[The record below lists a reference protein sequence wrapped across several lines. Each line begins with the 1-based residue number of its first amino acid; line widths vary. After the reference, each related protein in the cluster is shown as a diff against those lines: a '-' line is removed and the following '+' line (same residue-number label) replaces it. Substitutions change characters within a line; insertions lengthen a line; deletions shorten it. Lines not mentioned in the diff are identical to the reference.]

1 MDKRKEARERVKMLN
16 ALATVSS
23 LAVMIVCDFL
33 LAYWG
38 GNWLDNYFQTGDHSF
53 RVGCICLAIVTVF
66 LTFFKLVYS
75 VMLDKDDDEKKS

>member
-1 MDKRKEARERVKMLN
+1 MDKRRQDRERIKMLN

-23 LAVMIVCDFL
+23 LAVMVVCDFL

-38 GNWLDNYFQTGDHSF
+38 GSWLDNYFQTGDHSF

-75 VMLDKDDDEKKS
+75 VMLDKDEDTRKQ